1 MDCKN
6 RAKDLQHLER
16 ARGTMKFFVAYIAGF
31 LVALLLITS
40 LIVEN
45 PAMNV
50 GFSILLTVGALLFN
64 RKKKD

>member
-1 MDCKN
+1 
-6 RAKDLQHLER
+6 
-16 ARGTMKFFVAYIAGF
+16 MKFFVAYIAGF